1 MLKNHTEKFI
11 TFDYTQKVTK
21 LDQDVFK
28 MMNEDDSMQLE
39 EFIFKLVNDF
49 VHKSSVESFETVMG
63 EKCLFLITIEIK
75 SNEYKSVLTQFQNGV
90 LEIDLHLSA
99 FSFNNNENNKLVELF
114 KQDFPIKLD
123 FYQNFHDR
131 SRPKTCFFI
140 FEHFIKYL

>member
-1 MLKNHTEKFI
+1 LLKNDLKKFI
-11 TFDYTQKVTK
+11 TLDYTQKVTK

-39 EFIFKLVNDF
+39 EFKFKMVNAF
-49 VHKSSVESFETVMG
+49 VLKSSVESFETVLG
-63 EKCLFLITIEIK
+63 EKCLFLITIELK

-99 FSFNNNENNKLVELF
+99 ISFNNNENNKSVELF

-131 SRPKTCFFI
+131 SKPKSFF
-140 FEHFIKYL
+140 